1 MRGLILRGCVG
12 FIQSSIGLIIRPYE
26 TYRRI
31 VNHGSLWEL
40 LPLAVLLSCYFGI
53 ASLVKT
59 AAFRP
64 YVLTKQFVLL
74 AFAVFVT
81 YAITVMLLWGVS
93 KLAQGKGDIRSVGL
107 AWGYTLIPTL
117 LWFLATSL
125 LYVLFPPPR
134 TGRPLGVLFST
145 LYLSFSTALFFWK
158 IMLSYLTLRF
168 GMRLDLWRII
178 IVFGVIGG
186 VMSIYSIGMYRLGIF
201 RIPFI

>member
-1 MRGLILRGCVG
+1 MRGSILSGCIG
-12 FIQSSIGLIIRPYE
+12 FVRSSIGLVTRPYE

-40 LPLAVLLSCYFGI
+40 LPLAVLLSCYFAI

-64 YVLTKQFVLL
+64 YVLTKQFILL
-74 AFAVFVT
+74 ATAVFLT
-81 YAITVMLLWGVS
+81 YALTVLFLWLVS
-93 KLAQGKGDIRSVGL
+93 KVIRGKGDIRSLAL

-125 LYVLFPPPR
+125 LYVIFPPPR
-134 TGRPLGVLFST
+134 TGRPLGVLFSA

-158 IMLSYLTLRF
+158 AMLSYLTLRF

-178 IVFGVIGG
+178 AVFFIVGG
-186 VMSIYSIGMYRLGIF
+186 VMAMYSIGMYRLGIF
-201 RIPFI
+201 KIPFI

>member
-1 MRGLILRGCVG
+1 MKGSFLVGCIG
-12 FIQSSIGLIIRPYE
+12 FGRSCIGLLTRPYE

-40 LPLAVLLSCYFGI
+40 VPLAVLLSLYFAV

-64 YVLTKQFVLL
+64 YLLTKEFVLL
-74 AFAVFVT
+74 AAAGLLT
-81 YAITVMLLWGVS
+81 YGLTVLLLWGVS
-93 KLAQGKGDIRSVGL
+93 KMLKGKGNLYPFAL

-117 LWFLATSL
+117 VWFLGTSL

-134 TGRPLGVLFST
+134 TGRPLGVLFSS
-145 LYLSFSTALFFWK
+145 LFLIFSSALFFWK
-158 IMLSYLTLRF
+158 VMLSYLTLRF
-168 GMRLDLWRII
+168 GMRLDLVRII
-178 IVFGVIGG
+178 TAFGLVGGIMVF
-186 VMSIYSIGMYRLGIF
+186 YSVGMYRLGIF